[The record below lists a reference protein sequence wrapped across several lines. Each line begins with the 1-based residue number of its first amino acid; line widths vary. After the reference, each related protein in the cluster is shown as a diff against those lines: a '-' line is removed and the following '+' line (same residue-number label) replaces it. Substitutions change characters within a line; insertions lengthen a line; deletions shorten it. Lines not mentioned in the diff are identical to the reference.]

1 MDSNIIGTMNFEFS
15 DFSWV
20 IKIPMVIVI
29 VGLVFYNFM
38 MFLRIRIL
46 ADTVDSNDNAT
57 VKKLSYAHTI
67 ISILLSLVSLV
78 LILLG

>member
-1 MDSNIIGTMNFEFS
+1 MDNNIIGTTNLEFS

-20 IKIPMVIVI
+20 VKIPMVIVI
-29 VGLVFYNFM
+29 VGLIFYNFM

-46 ADTVDSNDNAT
+46 ADTVDSNDNAV

-67 ISILLSLVSLV
+67 TSILLSLVSLV